1 MELKP
6 YHAEEYNSR
15 SSSPVR
21 EDVPESVRIST
32 ETQPK
37 LTFGEQVTITI
48 VGTVKGVQANY
59 SNDGYFIEVTPTSME
74 VDGSNKFSELADD

>member
-6 YHAEEYNSR
+6 YYAEAYNLR
-15 SSSPVR
+15 SSSPAR
-21 EDVPESVRIST
+21 EDVPESVRIPT

-37 LTFGEQVTITI
+37 LTIGEQVTLTI

-59 SNDGYFIEVTPTSME
+59 SNDGYSIEVTPTSVE